1 MKGREIQKSSNA
13 PTCGSQKK
21 NLGFVELI
29 AIGVGGMIGGGI
41 FSILGL
47 AVDISGH
54 AAPFAFLI
62 GSVIAVVAG
71 YSYVRLALTYHSDG
85 ASFTYL
91 EKAFP
96 KMLAIAG
103 IAGWTI
109 VVGYIGTLSLYAF
122 TFGAYTSHLF
132 GLTDSPLLRM
142 FFSGGILLMFL
153 GINLLGASTMGKA
166 EDIAVY
172 IKISLLALLAAV
184 GFYTIDPSRVRPLF
198 DHGASSV
205 FLGGAL
211 IFVAFEGFQLIT
223 NAVCETRD
231 PERNIP
237 RGLYGSIGI
246 TSVIYVVIALV
257 AVGNLDVSAIHAAE
271 EYALAAVAKPILG
284 TFGVVLVDVAA
295 MLATASA
302 INATIFGASHLAYEI
317 SNDNLAPKA
326 FSFRNRTGVPAAA
339 AVVITAI
346 SVALTALGSLEVIA
360 SFSSLT
366 FLLVSIGVC
375 IANLRLREN
384 TRTAI
389 TPVVLGIILMAIT
402 ASLLVYYLAVNNIG
416 AFYFAMSA
424 YLSIGLIFVI
434 FRLLSKCV

>member
-1 MKGREIQKSSNA
+1 MKGREIRTSSNA
-13 PTCGSQKK
+13 PAYAEQKK
-21 NLGFVELI
+21 NLGLVELI

-47 AVDISGH
+47 AVEISGH
-54 AAPFAFLI
+54 AAPFSFLI
-62 GSVIAVVAG
+62 GTVIALMAG

-96 KMLAIAG
+96 NMLTIAG
-103 IAGWTI
+103 IAGWT
-109 VVGYIGTLSLYAF
+109 VVIGYIGTLSLYAF
-122 TFGAYTSHLF
+122 TFGAYSSHLF
-132 GLTDSPLLRM
+132 GLNHLPHVRM
-142 FFSGGILLMFL
+142 LFSCGILLLFL
-153 GINLLGASTMGKA
+153 GINLLGSSTMGKV

-172 IKISLLALLAAV
+172 IKISMLALLAAV
-184 GFYTIDPSRVRPLF
+184 GFYTVDSSRLRPLF

-231 PERNIP
+231 PARNIP

-246 TSVIYVVIALV
+246 TSVIYFIIALV
-257 AVGNLDVSAIHAAE
+257 AVGNLDVSAIHAAK

-302 INATIFGASHLAYEI
+302 INATIFGASHLTYEI
-317 SNDNLAPKA
+317 SHDNLAPKA
-326 FSFRNRTGVPAAA
+326 FSFRTKSGVPA
-339 AVVITAI
+339 
-346 SVALTALGSLEVIA
+346 
-360 SFSSLT
+360 
-366 FLLVSIGVC
+366 
-375 IANLRLREN
+375 
-384 TRTAI
+384 
-389 TPVVLGIILMAIT
+389 
-402 ASLLVYYLAVNNIG
+402 
-416 AFYFAMSA
+416 
-424 YLSIGLIFVI
+424 
-434 FRLLSKCV
+434 